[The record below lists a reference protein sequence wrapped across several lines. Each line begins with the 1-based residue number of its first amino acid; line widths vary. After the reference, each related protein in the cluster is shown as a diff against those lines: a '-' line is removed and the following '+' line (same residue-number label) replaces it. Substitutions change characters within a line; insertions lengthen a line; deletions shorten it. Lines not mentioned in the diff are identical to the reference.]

1 MLFEWCRQA
10 EERGVLQGDLNTVQ
24 AICKDI
30 AKTNSIVV
38 ERRVRSRLYDKMDDM
53 VEFWFAIEHHEM
65 WERKKMAE
73 KAREQDEET
82 YVDLTAPDM
91 TAMLEKVKRLTNMEG
106 GGATE

>member
-10 EERGVLQGDLNTVQ
+10 EERGLLQGDLSTVQ

-30 AKTNSIVV
+30 AKMNAIIV
-38 ERRVRSRLYDKMDDM
+38 ERKSKRRLYDKLDDM

-65 WERKKMAE
+65 WERKKMVE
-73 KAREQDEET
+73 KMREQEEET

-91 TAMLEKVKRLTNMEG
+91 MTMLEKVKRLTNMEG
-106 GGATE
+106 EGPG